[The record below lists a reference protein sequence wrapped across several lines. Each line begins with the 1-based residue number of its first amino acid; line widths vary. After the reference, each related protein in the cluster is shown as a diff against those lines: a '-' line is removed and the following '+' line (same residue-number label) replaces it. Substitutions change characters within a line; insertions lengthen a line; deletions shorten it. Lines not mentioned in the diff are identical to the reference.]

1 MKFLFARILCLV
13 ALYSPALAANSES
26 DFGGVGIDGDPLK
39 NGQILVRQIVSG
51 SPAHQAGIRTGDVI
65 THIDGKETLGS
76 DFTIM
81 VQKRLR
87 GLTGT
92 PVVLKIKR
100 DGDEKLQTH
109 RLIRQ
114 QLVITRN
121 KEKK

>member
-1 MKFLFARILCLV
+1 MKQFFIQILCLS
-13 ALYSPALAANSES
+13 ALCLSVWAANSET
-26 DFGGVGIDGDPLK
+26 DFGGVGIDGVPLK

-51 SPAHQAGIRTGDVI
+51 SPAHQTGIRTGDVI

-100 DGDEKLQTH
+100 DGEEKLQTH

-121 KEKK
+121 KEIK

>member
-1 MKFLFARILCLV
+1 M
-13 ALYSPALAANSES
+13 
-26 DFGGVGIDGDPLK
+26 K

-65 THIDGKETLGS
+65 TNIDGKETLGS
-76 DFTIM
+76 DFAIM

-87 GLTGT
+87 GQTGT

-100 DGDEKLQTH
+100 EGEEKLQTH

-114 QLVITRN
+114 QLVITQN